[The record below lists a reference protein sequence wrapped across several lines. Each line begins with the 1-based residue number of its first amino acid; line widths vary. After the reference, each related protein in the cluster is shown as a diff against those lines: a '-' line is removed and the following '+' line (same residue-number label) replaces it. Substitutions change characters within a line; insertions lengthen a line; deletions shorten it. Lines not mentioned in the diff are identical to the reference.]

1 MKTIL
6 LLFVTTISV
15 ASFAQTTTDEDLQQ
29 IWETNVQPI
38 IELNAEQLKARTQA
52 IPGGDWYEKIDPEIW
67 QENVTEEMFWDNLE
81 TIFTQDARD
90 YLAEKDWNSLS
101 VMGDDDWTLVTLLVV
116 LSVDEDGWTDKSMGL
131 EFEWVED
138 KWLLSSVSNY

>member
-1 MKTIL
+1 MDVHSKRQKRNPIGTL
-6 LLFVTTISV
+6 LLQLVIWTVRTV
-15 ASFAQTTTDEDLQQ
+15 AADNTGIRVHWVLHF
-29 IWETNVQPI
+29 
-38 IELNAEQLKARTQA
+38 
-52 IPGGDWYEKIDPEIW
+52 W

-101 VMGDDDWTLVTLLVV
+101 VMGDEDWTVVTLLVI

-131 EFEWVED
+131 EFEWTED
-138 KWLLSSVSNY
+138 KWLLTSVSIRG